1 MCKSLHSISKYSTSL
16 AEPKLMYKNLEYSGF
31 VFFTHPSESRVSS
44 RFFRSEENG
53 AIGAIL
59 AQFKA
64 HN

>member
-1 MCKSLHSISKYSTSL
+1 
-16 AEPKLMYKNLEYSGF
+16 MYKNREYSGF